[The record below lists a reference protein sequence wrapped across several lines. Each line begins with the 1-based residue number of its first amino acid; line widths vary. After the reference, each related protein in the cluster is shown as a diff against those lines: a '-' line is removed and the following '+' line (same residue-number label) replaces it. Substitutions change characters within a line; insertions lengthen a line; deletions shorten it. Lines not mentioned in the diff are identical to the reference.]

1 MKISLDW
8 LSDYV
13 EIKASAEQLAE
24 ILSRSGFP
32 TEGIEYLDN
41 DSVIDIEVTSNRGD
55 CLSII
60 GIAREVAAVTDREL
74 KLPQVGF
81 ETVSRNI
88 NELVSVKIAEP
99 ELCGR
104 YTGRIIEGVKTAP
117 APAWMAKRLEACGL
131 RSVNNVVDATNYAM
145 LETGQPPHGFDY
157 DKISSA
163 AIIVRKAKKG
173 ETLVSIDGTKCQLD
187 NEMLIIADSD
197 GPVAIAGV
205 MGGLETEVCST
216 TKTVLLEDASFDP
229 VTVRSTGRKL
239 ALTSESA
246 FRFERIVDIEMIDWA
261 SRRTAALIQQV
272 AGGKVVEGIID
283 VYPEKPQRKTVTL
296 RLSRLK
302 KILGIKVPKDDA
314 NAILSRLCFEPKAV
328 SDDTISC
335 SVPSWRSDIY
345 READLIE
352 EVARIY
358 GYDKIPTERKIRIEV
373 APVDRRQ
380 KASSAVGIF
389 LNGCGFYETI
399 NVTFVGKKEAEL
411 ISGLD
416 AAEHLGVTD
425 VTRKTANLLR
435 SSLVG
440 SLLGILES
448 NYNIGNKPCKIFEL
462 ANTFIKTKQ
471 GHFEATKLTLL
482 CDSDLSFLR
491 GTVEGAIRNIN
502 KAGRVEFRP
511 AEICWAGTGAEI
523 LIDDKIVGCA
533 GTICEKVAKAFGL
546 EDVGISAAELDF
558 DSLISDESEIVK
570 MKPLPKFP
578 AISRVLSLI
587 VDEQKIWADITAT
600 INRKTVKE
608 LENIGF
614 EGIYRGKPIEPG
626 KKSVTVSLR
635 FRDEDGTLTHEQVD
649 QFEKNIVAELAGT
662 IGAQLRQ
669 A

>member
-13 EIKASAEQLAE
+13 EIKESAERLAD
-24 ILSRSGFP
+24 ILSQSGFP
-32 TEGIEYLDN
+32 TESIEHLDN

-55 CLSII
+55 CFSLI
-60 GIAREVAAVTDREL
+60 GIAREVAAATGREL
-74 KLPQVGF
+74 KLPEVKF
-81 ETVSRNI
+81 DTISKDI
-88 NELVSVKIAEP
+88 NELISVEIAEAK
-99 ELCGR
+99 LCGR
-104 YTGRIIEGVKTAP
+104 YTGRIIEGVKVATT
-117 APAWMAKRLEACGL
+117 PAWMAKRLEACGL

-145 LETGQPPHGFDY
+145 LETGQPPHAFDY
-157 DKISSA
+157 DKISGHQ
-163 AIIVRKAKKG
+163 IIVRKAKKS

-187 NEMLIIADSD
+187 DEMLIIADSAR
-197 GPVAIAGV
+197 PVAIAGV
-205 MGGLETEVCST
+205 MGGLETEVSNT
-216 TKTVLLEDASFDP
+216 TKNILLEDASFDP
-229 VTVRSTGRKL
+229 VTVRTTGRKL
-239 ALTSESA
+239 TLTSEAA

-261 SRRTAALIQQV
+261 SKRTAALIQQV
-272 AGGKVVEGIID
+272 AGGKVVQGVVD
-283 VYPEKPQRKTVTL
+283 VYPEKPHLKIVTL

-302 KILGIKVPKDDA
+302 KILGIEVPKDSV
-314 NAILSRLCFEPKAV
+314 NTILSRLYFEPKILN
-328 SDDTISC
+328 DDTIRC

-352 EVARIY
+352 EIARIY

-373 APVDRRQ
+373 TPMDRRQ
-380 KASSAVGIF
+380 KVSCAVGTF
-389 LNGCGFYETI
+389 LNGCGFYETV
-399 NVTFVGKKEAEL
+399 NVTFVGEKEAEL
-411 ISGLD
+411 FSGLD

-435 SSLVG
+435 SSLIG
-440 SLLGILES
+440 SLLGILRS
-448 NYNIGNKPCKIFEL
+448 NYNIGNKPCRVFEL
-462 ANTFIKTKQ
+462 ANTFIKSKQ
-471 GHFEATKLTLL
+471 GHREATKLALV

-491 GTVEGAIRNIN
+491 GAVEGAVRNVN
-502 KAGRVEFRP
+502 KAARIEFRP
-511 AEICWAGTGAEI
+511 AKICWAGAGAEI
-523 LIDDKIVGCA
+523 FVDDKIVGYA
-533 GTICEKVAKAFGL
+533 GIICGKIAKAFDL
-546 EDVGISAAELDF
+546 DDVGISAAELDF
-558 DSLISDESEIVK
+558 DSLVSAENKIVK

-587 VDEQKIWADITAT
+587 VDEQKTWADITTT

-614 EGIYRGKPIEPG
+614 DGIYRGKPIEPG